1 MSIRFALP
9 LAALLLA
16 APALAQDVVRLS
28 PADREAT
35 LEAAAV
41 DAPINGA
48 PGGGDGKIH
57 GEMGIT
63 VGSNG
68 LRAIYG
74 STVIPL
80 GQNASLG
87 LAFENVQGG
96 RWRAR

>member
-1 MSIRFALP
+1 MLQRHPKLGF
-9 LAALLLA
+9 A
-16 APALAQDVVRLS
+16 APVLYRTTGW
-28 PADREAT
+28 AT
-35 LEAAAV
+35 
-41 DAPINGA
+41 D
-48 PGGGDGKIH
+48 
-57 GEMGIT
+57 IT

-68 LRAIYG
+68 LRAMYG